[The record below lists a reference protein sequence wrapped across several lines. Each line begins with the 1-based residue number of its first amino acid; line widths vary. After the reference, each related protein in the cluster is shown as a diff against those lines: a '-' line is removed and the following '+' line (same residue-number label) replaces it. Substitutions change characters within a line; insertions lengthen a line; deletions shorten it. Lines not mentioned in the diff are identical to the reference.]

1 MHITCIYESE
11 NCFSFPSIP
20 IVVRWGEVRWKV
32 YCIRH
37 EGERGVRRVVR
48 LVYRYVLLLCA
59 IVVYGMVW
67 YYYYCG
73 TAAACITFNIN
84 FYTYIFFFCIKTF
97 RSFISYLFIVVVV
110 AVDCAC
116 ICKHEKCTFNMIAIA
131 KYVLIENAFIWWSQR
146 YLFVISPPIIRDLHD
161 YLRKRKVKESFNALW
176 MAGGIH
182 SRIIA
187 RHVAVADDVSL

>member
-37 EGERGVRRVVR
+37 EGERGVRRVLR

-97 RSFISYLFIVVVV
+97 LSFISYLFIVVVV
-110 AVDCAC
+110 VDCVALAFANTKNARLTWLQLRNMFWLKTRSFDEVRG
-116 ICKHEKCTFNMIAIA
+116 IC
-131 KYVLIENAFIWWSQR
+131 
-146 YLFVISPPIIRDLHD
+146 
-161 YLRKRKVKESFNALW
+161 LW
-176 MAGGIH
+176 YH
-182 SRIIA
+182 
-187 RHVAVADDVSL
+187 LQ